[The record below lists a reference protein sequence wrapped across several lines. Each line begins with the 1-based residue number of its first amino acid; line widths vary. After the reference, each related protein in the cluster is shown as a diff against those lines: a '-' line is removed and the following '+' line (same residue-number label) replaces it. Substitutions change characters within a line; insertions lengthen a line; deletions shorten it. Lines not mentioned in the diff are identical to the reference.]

1 MKKYSTDPVVAAF
14 EHLTVRRPEAA
25 LVVSPRRVARVADV
39 EALARAAGRALEATN
54 VDPGRLGVMSAP
66 NGPAF
71 LASLV
76 AVRRRDAIA
85 VLADAAA
92 PEAERERIAA
102 RLGAAAVLVCRDAWP
117 AGPESWAARRVAA
130 RPAVYEGAGFAKLTS
145 GSSGEPSAI
154 LATSEALAADDDA
167 LFRSMGLCDD
177 DRFVAA
183 IPFSHSYGFSSLA
196 MPALRRGSM
205 LALPEEGGPWAP
217 LDAARAAGATVFPT
231 VPLYV
236 RTIGDLAE
244 IPPLPAT
251 LRLVLS
257 AGATLPAQIAVRFRE
272 SFGLPVHVFYGA
284 SEVGGIC
291 YDREGGA
298 AERGTVGTPV
308 DGVRLELRGADGSEG
323 LAEGV
328 VVVRSPAVALRHVP
342 EAQAKLSGGTFVSG
356 DQAAWAPSGELRLLG
371 RLDAWINVGG
381 KKVNP
386 REVET
391 VLASLPGVREAVV
404 LGVPRSGGSTET
416 VRAVVACDTRR
427 MSYTEV
433 AAWCRERLAGH
444 KVPRSIVLVEEI
456 PRTDRGKID
465 RAALLAATIPGTRR

>member
-1 MKKYSTDPVVAAF
+1 M
-14 EHLTVRRPEAA
+14 
-25 LVVSPRRVARVADV
+25 LV
-39 EALARAAGRALEATN
+39 
-54 VDPGRLGVMSAP
+54 
-66 NGPAF
+66 
-71 LASLV
+71 
-76 AVRRRDAIA
+76 
-85 VLADAAA
+85 
-92 PEAERERIAA
+92 
-102 RLGAAAVLVCRDAWP
+102 
-117 AGPESWAARRVAA
+117 
-130 RPAVYEGAGFAKLTS
+130 
-145 GSSGEPSAI
+145 
-154 LATSEALAADDDA
+154 
-167 LFRSMGLCDD
+167 
-177 DRFVAA
+177 
-183 IPFSHSYGFSSLA
+183 
-196 MPALRRGSM
+196 
-205 LALPEEGGPWAP
+205 LPEEGGPWAP
-217 LDAARAAGATVFPT
+217 LDAAGAAGATVFPT

-236 RTIGDLAE
+236 RTLGDLAE
-244 IPPLPAT
+244 TPPLPAT

-257 AGATLPAQIAVRFRE
+257 AGATLPAQIAARFRE

-342 EAQAKLSGGTFVSG
+342 EAQANLGGGTFVSG
-356 DQAAWAPSGELRLLG
+356 DQATWAPSGELRLLG

-433 AAWCRERLAGH
+433 AAWCRERLAAH
-444 KVPRSIVLVEEI
+444 KVPRSIILVEEI

-465 RAALLAATIPGTRR
+465 RAALLAATISATRR

>member
-1 MKKYSTDPVVAAF
+1 LKKYSTDPVIAPF
-14 EHLTVRRPEAA
+14 ERLSARRPEAA
-25 LVVSPRRVARVADV
+25 LVVSPLRVARVADV
-39 EALARAAGRALEATN
+39 DALARAAGRALEAT
-54 VDPGRLGVMSAP
+54 DIGPGRLVVMSAP
-66 NGPAF
+66 SGPAF

-76 AVRRRDAIA
+76 AIRRRDAIA
-85 VLADAAA
+85 VLVDAAA

-102 RLGAAAVLVCRDAWP
+102 QLGAAAVLVCRDAWP
-117 AGPESWAARRVAA
+117 AGPANWVARRVAA

-167 LFRSMGLCDD
+167 LFGSMGLRDD

-183 IPFSHSYGFSSLA
+183 IPFSHSYGLSSLV

-205 LALPEEGGPWAP
+205 LVLPEEGGPWSP
-217 LDAARAAGATVFPT
+217 LDAARAVGATVFPT
-231 VPLYV
+231 VPLYL
-236 RTIGDLAE
+236 RTIGELAE
-244 IPPLPAT
+244 TPPLPAT
-251 LRLVLS
+251 LRLVIS
-257 AGATLPAQIAVRFRE
+257 AGATLPFPIAARFRE
-272 SFGLPVHVFYGA
+272 AFGLPVHVFYGA
-284 SEVGGIC
+284 SEAGGIC

-308 DGVRLELRGADGSEG
+308 DGVRIDLRGGDGSEG
-323 LAEGV
+323 IAEGV

-342 EAQAKLSGGTFVSG
+342 EARASLGGGTFVSG
-356 DQAAWAPSGELRLLG
+356 DQATWTPSGELRLLG

-386 REVET
+386 REVEA

-404 LGVPRSGGSTET
+404 LGVPRSGGLTET
-416 VRAVVACDTRR
+416 VRAVVACDTSR
-427 MSYTEV
+427 MSYAEV
-433 AAWCRERLAGH
+433 AAWCRERLSGH

-456 PRTDRGKID
+456 PRTGRGKAD
-465 RAALLAATIPGTRR
+465 RAALLAAIAPATRR

>member
-1 MKKYSTDPVVAAF
+1 VIAAF
-14 EHLTVRRPEAA
+14 ERLSARRPEAA

-39 EALARAAGRALEATN
+39 DALARAAGHALEATD
-54 VDPGRLGVMSAP
+54 VEPGRLVVMSAP

-92 PEAERERIAA
+92 PEAELERIAA

-117 AGPESWAARRVAA
+117 AGPANWAARRVAA

-167 LFRSMGLCDD
+167 LFRSMGLRDD

-183 IPFSHSYGFSSLA
+183 IPFSHSYGLSSLA

-205 LALPEEGGPWAP
+205 LALPEEGGPWGP

-244 IPPLPAT
+244 TPPLPAT

-257 AGATLPAQIAVRFRE
+257 AGATLPAQIAARFRE
-272 SFGLPVHVFYGA
+272 AFGLPVHVFYGA

-308 DGVRLELRGADGSEG
+308 DGVRLDLRGGDGSEGLANGLANG

-342 EAQAKLSGGTFVSG
+342 EAQASLGGGTFVSG
-356 DQAAWAPSGELRLLG
+356 DQATWTPSGELRLLG

-386 REVET
+386 REVEA

-404 LGVPRSGGSTET
+404 LGVLRSGGSTET

-456 PRTDRGKID
+456 PRTDRGKVD
-465 RAALLAATIPGTRR
+465 RAALLAAIIPATRR